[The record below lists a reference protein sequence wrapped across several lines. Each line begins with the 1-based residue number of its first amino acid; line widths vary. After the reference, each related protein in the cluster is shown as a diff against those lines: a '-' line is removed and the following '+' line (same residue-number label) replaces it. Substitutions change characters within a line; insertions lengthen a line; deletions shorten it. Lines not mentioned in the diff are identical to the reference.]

1 MPIDL
6 ALGPSI
12 RSSES
17 EEFLLRILTLGI
29 LCVFSSVL
37 AAQTH
42 EAPPATPPA
51 QDGGVRAV
59 LESIVIPPIPNH
71 PFSATLDTE
80 WVQYTGGGGTITLV
94 NERPIVR
101 DSQGRIYQERWAL
114 VPKSGRAK
122 SQRMIIQIAD
132 PNQHTLYSCATF
144 RHICELE
151 TYDPTHELA
160 AAEPPKPI
168 PNGTVVKDQLTI
180 EDLGTRT
187 IAGVETLGRR
197 ETIIIDV
204 GVMGNDQPLT
214 SITETWRSQ
223 ELAINLVST
232 RTGPMIGKQNF
243 TIVDLSAVEPDP
255 ELFKVPQGYEFR
267 DFRKKAPIFW

>member
-1 MPIDL
+1 MRPFI
-6 ALGPSI
+6 
-12 RSSES
+12 
-17 EEFLLRILTLGI
+17 LGI
-29 LCVFSSVL
+29 LSLFLSSAVL
-37 AAQTH
+37 SQTH
-42 EAPPATPPA
+42 EAAPEVQRS

-80 WVQYTGGGGTITLV
+80 WVQYAGEGATVTLV

-101 DSQGRIYQERWAL
+101 DRKGRIYQERWAL
-114 VPKSGRAK
+114 VPKFGKVK
-122 SQRMIIQIAD
+122 SQKMIIQIAD

-160 AAEPPKPI
+160 AAEPRKPI
-168 PNGTVVKDQLTI
+168 PNGTIEQDHLTI
-180 EDLGTRT
+180 EDLGTKT
-187 IAGVETLGRR
+187 IAGVETIGRR
-197 ETIIIDV
+197 ETNTIDV

-214 SITETWRSQ
+214 AMNETWHSQ
-223 ELAINLVST
+223 ELAINLVSV

-243 TIVDLSAVEPDP
+243 TIIELSATEPDP
-255 ELFKVPQGYEFR
+255 DLFKVPDGYEIR
-267 DFRKKAPIFW
+267 DLRKRSPIFW